1 MEKQIQT
8 PDGINN
14 AETQTETRM
23 KDIKKTFE
31 LVLQTVNLQHH
42 WKLILLFT
50 AHHFPLSLSL
60 FSVLEIFTRSTDR

>member
-23 KDIKKTFE
+23 KDIKK
-31 LVLQTVNLQHH
+31 NL
-42 WKLILLFT
+42 WVGF
-50 AHHFPLSLSL
+50 ANG
-60 FSVLEIFTRSTDR
+60 